1 MKKFI
6 DARIAE
12 LNNITW
18 PTKKHTKH
26 STVVVLIIVI
36 LFGMLLTFFD
46 FGLRQMFDSFI

>member
-6 DARIAE
+6 DARVAE

-26 STVVVLIIVI
+26 STAVVLVIVV
-36 LFGMLLTFFD
+36 LFGLLLTFFD
-46 FGLRQMFDSFI
+46 FGLRQLIDTFI